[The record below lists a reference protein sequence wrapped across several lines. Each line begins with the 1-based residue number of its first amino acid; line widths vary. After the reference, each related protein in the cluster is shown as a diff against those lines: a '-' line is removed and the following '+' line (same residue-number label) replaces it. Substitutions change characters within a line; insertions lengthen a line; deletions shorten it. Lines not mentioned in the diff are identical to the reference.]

1 MSEASDEVSVEPAK
15 TQEESQTI
23 LPKPAR
29 TPEEEAAHLL
39 KKAEKQQK
47 KAAKRAKR
55 RLSLIAVTLSVFLAW
70 LGSTVFVMFHAVI
83 ASELGASHSRVKLAL
98 ASYSV
103 ALIMVAVAG
112 GRLADIIGRKRMFI
126 IGGVAFSAAAFFGL
140 MVTDLWSLVAVRALM
155 GVSAGLVL
163 TATGGILVS
172 TMHGSTRHDA
182 WLLWRGAGM
191 AGMVLGPVVGPL
203 IASTSAWKGLFVS
216 DALLMLLAVGI
227 GARAMKEGRDEE
239 SVFTFA
245 LMLPALLLG
254 LGLLSPYLALLM
266 GKEHVASWPFSAAI
280 VVAGIVCLTG
290 FFVLNRSS
298 AHPLFDSNIV
308 LHNRRMWIT
317 DLFGAIHVGA
327 LFIIVAAFPVILEA
341 NTDLSSTAIGIG
353 MLALTVPM
361 LTLHLLAHRF
371 REQYKLTR
379 PIETLIGCTLI
390 VLSML
395 WWFAVA
401 SDKPGYAMVF
411 PSLFLMGSGFGMIR
425 LFGHM
430 GVIKETGKRWASTL
444 FGTRTFSNH
453 VGAAVGAIMI
463 GFVLPATSRRALAND
478 PQIAHEAAL
487 VAAVA
492 VAVVVLSSAI
502 FAVLKDEL
510 LGHEDPHWHKPKAT
524 LVDGQQI
531 EVRGATQ

>member
-1 MSEASDEVSVEPAK
+1 MSETISVESTK

-23 LPKPAR
+23 PPKPVR

-39 KKAEKQQK
+39 KKAQKQQK

-55 RLSLIAVTLSVFLAW
+55 RWTLGAITLSVFLSW
-70 LGSTVFVMFHAVI
+70 LGSTVFVMFHEVL
-83 ASELGASHSRVKLAL
+83 ASDLGASHSRVKLAL

-112 GRLADIIGRKRMFI
+112 GRLADIVGRKRMFI
-126 IGGVAFSAAAFFGL
+126 IGGIAFSAAALLGL
-140 MVTDLWSLVAVRALM
+140 RVSDLWSLVAVRAFM
-155 GVSAGLVL
+155 GLSAGLVL

-191 AGMVLGPVVGPL
+191 AGMVLGPVIGPL
-203 IASTSAWKGLFVS
+203 IATTSAWRGLFVS
-216 DALLMLLAVGI
+216 DALLMILAVGI
-227 GARAMKEGRDEE
+227 GARAMKEGRDED
-239 SVFTFA
+239 SVFTFG

-266 GKEHVASWPFSAAI
+266 GKEHVASWPLSVAI
-280 VVAGIVCLTG
+280 VVCGIACLSG
-290 FFVLNRSS
+290 FFVLNRTS
-298 AHPLFDSNIV
+298 AHPLFDTNIV
-308 LHNRRMWIT
+308 RHNRRMWIT

-341 NTDLSSTAIGIG
+341 NTDLSATAIGIG
-353 MLALTVPM
+353 MLALTIPM

-379 PIETLIGCTLI
+379 PIETLIGCSLI
-390 VLSML
+390 VLSMA

-401 SDKPGYAMVF
+401 SDKPSYVMIF

-430 GVIKETGKRWASTL
+430 GVIKQTGKRWASTL

-453 VGAAVGAIMI
+453 VGAAVGAILI
-463 GFVLPATSRRALAND
+463 GFVLPATSRHALSND
-478 PQIAHEAAL
+478 PEIAREAAIV
-487 VAAVA
+487 VALS

-502 FAVLKDEL
+502 FAALKDEL
-510 LGHEDPHWHKPKAT
+510 LGHEDPHWHQPKAP
-524 LVDGQQI
+524 LVDGGQ
-531 EVRGATQ
+531 